1 MDGSFSE
8 EISMKHAVL
17 LDDIVKHGE
26 DPVVAVLVD
35 ELGVL
40 EAIADYLHDEDEI
53 GVLLEGDEG

>member
-1 MDGSFSE
+1 
-8 EISMKHAVL
+8 MKHAVL